1 MTATSA
7 ATILSASLG
16 HAVEAAAI
24 AVIILFAVL
33 LGFYQEYRAERAMEA
48 LRQMAAPNAEAVRDG
63 RDRLIPARE
72 LVPGDVV
79 WLRPGARVP
88 ADGRVI
94 EAVNLQIEEAPLT
107 GESVPVQKS
116 VDALES
122 AGGGAMLPVGD
133 RANMAHAGTS
143 VTYGRGRMLVTSTGM
158 NTEFG
163 RIARMLES
171 VAPSPT
177 PLQQSLDRTGRRLA
191 QAALAIVAVVVAL
204 GIFRGQPLHELFIFG
219 IALAVA
225 VVPEALPAVVTIS
238 SSAWASPCRTSTS
251 PSNSIQWPDGV

>member
-1 MTATSA
+1 
-7 ATILSASLG
+7 
-16 HAVEAAAI
+16 
-24 AVIILFAVL
+24 
-33 LGFYQEYRAERAMEA
+33 
-48 LRQMAAPNAEAVRDG
+48 
-63 RDRLIPARE
+63 
-72 LVPGDVV
+72 
-79 WLRPGARVP
+79 
-88 ADGRVI
+88 
-94 EAVNLQIEEAPLT
+94 
-107 GESVPVQKS
+107 
-116 VDALES
+116 
-122 AGGGAMLPVGD
+122 MLPVGD

-238 SSAWASPCRTSTS
+238 LAIGVQRMVRRNALVRRLPAVETLGSTSIICSDKTGTLTRDEMTVRRIFIAGAAGGESSAGELYDISGAGYSPEGDFTRQGQKVAPPESVKTLLRASLLASDAQLMHDAAAARHG
-251 PSNSIQWPDGV
+251 IQIGRAHV